1 MGETL
6 AIVGLTVVGF
16 VATNIENLVLLVAW
30 QIAPESRAGLIFV
43 GYALAMTALMS
54 LCFMIALSAAFVP
67 VEYLG
72 FLGVAPLALGVK
84 KLWELWRRKEG
95 MSDESLPVEGAG
107 SVVLSVGLTQSGNGV
122 NTIVVFIPLLA
133 DTASDL
139 DLLIA
144 FCFAAVAL
152 IWFAASRF
160 LAQKVRS
167 LALIGRYGDY
177 IAPLVMM
184 AVGLYILSNTA
195 TDLLPGH

>member
-1 MGETL
+1 MEETL

-43 GYALAMTALMS
+43 GYALAMTALIS

-95 MSDESLPVEGAG
+95 MSDESLPVERVR
-107 SVVLSVGLTQSGNGV
+107 SVVVSVALTQAGNGV
-122 NTIVVFIPLLA
+122 DTIVVFIPLLA
-133 DTASDL
+133 DTTSDL
-139 DLLIA
+139 DLLIV
-144 FCFAAVAL
+144 FCFAVVAL

-160 LAQKVRS
+160 LAQKARG

-177 IAPLVMM
+177 IAPIVMI

>member
-1 MGETL
+1 MEETL

-43 GYALAMTALMS
+43 GYALAMTALIS

-95 MSDESLPVEGAG
+95 MSDEFLPVERVR
-107 SVVLSVGLTQSGNGV
+107 SVVFSVALTQAGNGV
-122 NTIVVFIPLLA
+122 DTIVVFIPLLA
-133 DTASDL
+133 DTTSDF

-144 FCFAAVAL
+144 FCFAVVAL

-160 LAQKVRS
+160 LAQKARG

-177 IAPLVMM
+177 IAPIVMI